1 MIPKSYAQ
9 LQTDIATAVFTLG
22 GDLTGLRTAQRY
34 VAVLGWIPL
43 RYELYGAHYAIT
55 IQNSKGT
62 LRRFTQDG
70 AFKQTNKGKSNDK
83 NG

>member
-1 MIPKSYAQ
+1 MIPKSYSQ
-9 LQTDIATAVFTLG
+9 LQTDIGMAAFTLG
-22 GDLTGLRTAQRY
+22 GDVTGLRTAQRY

-62 LRRFTQDG
+62 ALRVYAPNG
-70 AFKQTNKGKSNDK
+70 SFKEKRRRK
-83 NG
+83 NRAK